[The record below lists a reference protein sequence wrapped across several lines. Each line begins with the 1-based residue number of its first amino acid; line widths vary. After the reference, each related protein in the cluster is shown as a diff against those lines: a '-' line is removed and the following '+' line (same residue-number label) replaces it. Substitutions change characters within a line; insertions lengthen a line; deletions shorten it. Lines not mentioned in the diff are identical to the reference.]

1 MFGRVCAIS
10 QGPVRTA
17 ECGATGAVGRRT
29 GGHGRVAGT
38 ADGVGQTGAGE
49 GGLGQS
55 DPRGAELVFG
65 EQPPD
70 WYAGGSAVVPGPCGG
85 LVRAAEGRRPAAVA
99 RAVEASGRLPAHHR
113 MVDAEA
119 RRV

>member
-65 EQPPD
+65 EQPAD
-70 WYAGGSAVVPGPCGG
+70 RSTGGSAAIPGPCGG
-85 LVRAAEGRRPAAVA
+85 LVWAEEGGRSAAVA
-99 RAVEASGRLPAHHR
+99 RTEQASGGLPAHPG
-113 MVDAEA
+113 MVGTEA
-119 RRV
+119 G